1 VRRALLPQRNPDG
14 NRRRTMAVKVSV
26 INFKGGVGKTT
37 LSFHLATHLAKK
49 SKVLLIDVD
58 HQSSLSIVMLGGTL
72 WEKAAKSRKSSNT
85 IFESF
90 CNRKVAMPGD
100 EIISKNPLHARDPR
114 YDLYPNLDL
123 VPAQFELDDTEIE
136 LASTTVGS
144 ATVSEWQKRTLLA
157 EWLDAIAADDNYD
170 YIVFDCPP
178 ATKLV
183 SQNALA
189 ASDYFVIPVIPDVMS
204 SRGVTHFR
212 NLVTEKIDKKLAF
225 LKTGA
230 GISDEDTPNAYVAA
244 TKLAAIVPFMAKYA
258 GRAASGLTNIHT
270 EQLASLRNLW
280 GGDMIKT
287 VVKSLTGVAEAM
299 DAGWPVWTAYET
311 QNIRKSI
318 PMMRAACVEIE
329 ARLK

>member
-1 VRRALLPQRNPDG
+1 LTLYTKERGSSVSG
-14 NRRRTMAVKVSV
+14 MVKKVSV

-37 LSFHLATHLAKK
+37 LSFHLAAHLAQK
-49 SKVLLIDVD
+49 SRVLLVDVD
-58 HQSSLSIVMLGGTL
+58 HQSSLSIVVLGGKL
-72 WEKAAKSRKSSNT
+72 WEKAASTRKTSNT

-90 CNRKVAMPGD
+90 CNRKVVTPGS
-100 EIISKNPLHARDPR
+100 EIVTKNAFHARDPR
-114 YDLYPNLDL
+114 YDFYPTLDL

-157 EWLDAIAADDNYD
+157 EWLDHIKAGESYD
-170 YIVFDCPP
+170 YVIFDCPP

-189 ASDYFVIPVIPDVMS
+189 ASDYFIIPVIPDVMS

-212 NLVTEKIDKKLAF
+212 NLVTEKIDKKLLF

-230 GISDEDTPNAYVAA
+230 GISNNDTPKSYAA
-244 TKLAAIVPFMAKYA
+244 KTKMAAIVPFLVKHA
-258 GRAASGLTNIHT
+258 GNAASGFSNIHT
-270 EQLASLRNLW
+270 EQLEALRKLW
-280 GGDMIKT
+280 GKDMINT
-287 VVKSLTGVAEAM
+287 VVKNFTGVAEAM

-311 QNIRKSI
+311 RNIKRSI
-318 PMMRAACVEIE
+318 PMLRNACIE
-329 ARLK
+329 LEGRLV

>member
-1 VRRALLPQRNPDG
+1 
-14 NRRRTMAVKVSV
+14 MSKKVAV

-37 LSFHLATHLAKK
+37 LAFHLAAHLAQKGR
-49 SKVLLIDVD
+49 VLVIDVD
-58 HQSSLSIVMLGGTL
+58 HQSSLSLVMLGGRL
-72 WEKAAKSRKSSNT
+72 WENAANKRLTSNT

-100 EIISKNPLHARDPR
+100 EIITKNALHARSPQ
-114 YDLYPNLDL
+114 YNFYPTLDL

-157 EWLDAIAADDNYD
+157 EWLDKIGADESYD
-170 YIVFDCPP
+170 YIIFDCPP

-212 NLVTEKIDKKLAF
+212 NLVTDKIDKKLSF
-225 LKTGA
+225 LKAGA
-230 GISDEDTPNAYVAA
+230 GISAADTPKSYVPD
-244 TKLAAIVPFMAKYA
+244 TKMAAIVPFLAKYA
-258 GRAASGLTNIHT
+258 GNAASGMTNIHT
-270 EQLASLRNLW
+270 EQMSALRKLW
-280 GGDMIKT
+280 KTDIIAT
-287 VVKSLTGVAEAM
+287 VVKSYTGVAEAM

-311 QNIRKSI
+311 QNIKKSI
-318 PMMRAACVEIE
+318 PMLRNACTEIE
-329 ARLK
+329 KRLV

>member
-1 VRRALLPQRNPDG
+1 
-14 NRRRTMAVKVSV
+14 MAVKVSV

-37 LSFHLATHLAKK
+37 LAFHLAAHLAQQDKGNR
-49 SKVLLIDVD
+49 VLLIDVD
-58 HQSSLSIVMLGGTL
+58 HQSSLSIVILGANL
-72 WEKAAKSRKSSNT
+72 WEKAADKRRTCNT

-90 CNRKVAMPGD
+90 CNRKVAMPGS
-100 EIISKNPLHARDPR
+100 EIVVKNAFHQREPR
-114 YDLYPNLDL
+114 YDLYPTLDF

-136 LASTTVGS
+136 LASTTIGS
-144 ATVSEWQKRTLLA
+144 ASVSEWQKRTLLA
-157 EWLDAIAADDNYD
+157 EWLDSIDAENTYD
-170 YIVFDCPP
+170 YVVIDCPP

-189 ASDYFVIPVIPDVMS
+189 TSDYFVIPVIPDVMS

-225 LKTGA
+225 LKQSA
-230 GISDEDTPNAYVAA
+230 GISAKDTPKAYVAN
-244 TKLAAIVPFMAKYA
+244 TKMAAIVPFLVKHA

-270 EQLASLRNLW
+270 EQLTALRKLW
-280 GGDMIKT
+280 GTGMIKA
-287 VVKSLTGVAEAM
+287 VVKNYTGVAEAM

-318 PMMRAACVEIE
+318 PMMRTACEQVTD
-329 ARLK
+329 RLK

>member
-1 VRRALLPQRNPDG
+1 
-14 NRRRTMAVKVSV
+14 MARKVSI

-37 LSFHLATHLAKK
+37 LSFHLAAHLAEK
-49 SKVLLIDVD
+49 SRVLVIDVD
-58 HQSSLSIVMLGGTL
+58 HQSSLSIVMLGGRL
-72 WEKAAKSRKSSNT
+72 WEKAADDRRTSNT

-90 CNRKVAMPGD
+90 CNRRVSMPGS
-100 EIISKNPLHARDPR
+100 EIITKNPLHARSPK
-114 YDLYPNLDL
+114 YDFYANLDL

-144 ATVSEWQKRTLLA
+144 ATVSEWQKRTLLT
-157 EWLDAIAADDNYD
+157 EWLDKINAERDYD

-189 ASDYFVIPVIPDVMS
+189 ASDFFIIPVIPDVMS

-230 GISDEDTPNAYVAA
+230 GISAQDTPKSYVAT
-244 TKLAAIVPFMAKYA
+244 TKLAAIVPFLAKHA
-258 GRAASGLTNIHT
+258 GNALSGLTNIHT
-270 EQLASLRNLW
+270 EQLGELRKRW
-280 GGDMIKT
+280 GKDLIET
-287 VVKSLTGVAEAM
+287 VVKNFTGVAEAM
-299 DAGWPVWTAYET
+299 DAGWPVWTAYVT
-311 QNIRKSI
+311 QNIKKSI
-318 PMMRAACVEIE
+318 PMMRSACVELQ
-329 ARLK
+329 ARLV